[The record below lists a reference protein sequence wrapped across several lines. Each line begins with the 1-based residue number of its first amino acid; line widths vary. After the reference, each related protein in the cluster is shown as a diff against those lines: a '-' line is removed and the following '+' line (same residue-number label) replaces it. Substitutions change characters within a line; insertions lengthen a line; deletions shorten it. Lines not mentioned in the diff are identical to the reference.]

1 MATDVQCPLCEADI
15 PLDGDEKTGDL
26 VLCSYC
32 KCTFK
37 MIKTK
42 DKWALSEDFEE

>member
-1 MATDVQCPLCEADI
+1 MATELECPLCEADI

-26 VLCSYC
+26 ILCSYC

-37 MIKTK
+37 MVKAK
-42 DKWALSEDFEE
+42 GEWVLDEDFEE

>member
-1 MATDVQCPLCEADI
+1 MATDLECPICDADI

-32 KCTFK
+32 KVTFK
-37 MIKTK
+37 LIKKK
-42 DKWALSEDFEE
+42 DSFVLVEDYEV